1 MNLTQRKIIGMGM
14 TALGVIFAGMVLF
27 RSLYFAP
34 DTDLSPVDP
43 GAVLG
48 AATSSVVAGAIVQ
61 GAQPVAPPAARPS
74 SPFQPSK
81 LSIPKIS
88 VSASVQYVGVK
99 PNGQMA
105 NPSNFTDVG
114 WYKDGT
120 VPGMVGSAV
129 MAGHVDN
136 ALALDG
142 VFKDLGALEPGDL
155 VYVTRKD
162 GERLTFRVDRLEYYH
177 YQNAPNREIFTSS
190 DGKAH
195 LNLVTCAGTWIKAE
209 RSYDQR
215 LVIYTTLVE

>member
-1 MNLTQRKIIGMGM
+1 MNPTQKKIIGIGL
-14 TALGVIFAGMVLF
+14 TTLGVIFAGMVLV

-34 DTDLSPVDP
+34 DTDLTP

-48 AATSSVVAGAIVQ
+48 TATSSVAAGTIVQ
-61 GAQPVAPPAARPS
+61 GAEPAGTAPKPS
-74 SPFQPSK
+74 TSVLPSR
-81 LSIPKIS
+81 LSIPRLG
-88 VSASVQYVGVK
+88 VDASIQHVGVK
-99 PNGQMA
+99 PSGQMA

-120 VPGMVGSAV
+120 IPGQIGSAV

-142 VFKDLGALEPGDL
+142 VFKELEALKPGDL
-155 VYVTRKD
+155 VYVTRKN
-162 GERLTFRVDRLEYYH
+162 GERLTFKVDRLEYYH
-177 YQNAPNREIFTSS
+177 YKSAPNEEIFTSS

-215 LVIYTTLVE
+215 LVVYTSLVE